1 MKRKRTISV
10 HIGEQGRLVGYLRY
24 NQEGARETASFEYDP
39 SWLEHAG
46 RFAIE
51 PLLRLVPGPQY
62 YKRANKHDSIF
73 HGAIADTAPDGWGK
87 RVIYRDHIKRRAAAK
102 SVGEDSSS
110 LPLGEM
116 DYLLAVDDRSRAG
129 ALRFRDESG
138 VFQQASEEGRRRTPP
153 NVSLSQ
159 LIASS
164 RAVET
169 DQETLED
176 LDFLRGRGTSLGG
189 LRPKCSIVGP
199 DGHLAIGKF
208 PSVGDLRPVTKGE
221 VLALRLAKDAGIR
234 AAEASL
240 LYSDGV
246 PVSMIRR
253 FDRVGDLR
261 VPYLSAATLLGAA
274 SNEPEPHTYT
284 EIVDAIRIHGENPTE
299 ECEELWRRI
308 AFSILITNTDDHLLN
323 HGFLHRGEGRWV
335 LSPAFDVNPFPE
347 RLRELKTWI
356 SEESGPSASLDPL
369 MDAAR
374 YFQIGARRA
383 GEIVGEVDLAV
394 AEWRTCGRE
403 IGMSEGELDQFADA
417 FEHAERE
424 AARRIATR

>member
-1 MKRKRTISV
+1 MKRTISV
-10 HIGEQGRLVGYLRY
+10 HIGEQDRPVGYLHY
-24 NQEGARETASFEYDP
+24 NQEGVRESASFEYDP
-39 SWLEHAG
+39 RWLEHPE

-62 YKRANKHDSIF
+62 HKRANTHNSIF
-73 HGAIADTAPDGWGK
+73 HGAIADTGPDGWGK
-87 RVIYRDHIKRRAAAK
+87 RVIYRDHVKRRAAEKAK
-102 SVGEDSSS
+102 NGDSSS

-116 DYLLAVDDRSRAG
+116 DYLLAVDDRSRVG

-138 VFQQASEEGRRRTPP
+138 VFQQTSEEGRRQTPP
-153 NVSLSQ
+153 HVSLAQ

-169 DQETLED
+169 DQETLAD
-176 LDFLRGRGTSLGG
+176 LDYLRGRGTSLGG

-240 LYSDGV
+240 VYSDGV
-246 PVSMIRR
+246 PVAMIRR

-261 VPYLSAATLLGAA
+261 VPYISAATMLGAPLSA
-274 SNEPEPHTYT
+274 PEPHTYT
-284 EIVDAIRIHGENPTE
+284 EIVDAIRIHGANPTKE
-299 ECEELWRRI
+299 FEELWRRI
-308 AFSILITNTDDHLLN
+308 AFSILITNIDDHLRN
-323 HGFLHRGEGRWV
+323 HGFLHHGEGRWV

-356 SEESGPSASLDPL
+356 SEESGPSASLEPL

-374 YFQIGARRA
+374 YFQIDARRA
-383 GEIVGEVDLAV
+383 REIVGEVDLAV
-394 AEWRTCGRE
+394 AGWRTRGRE

>member
-1 MKRKRTISV
+1 MKRTISV
-10 HIGEQGRLVGYLRY
+10 HIGERGRPVGHLHY
-24 NQEGARETASFEYDP
+24 NQEGVRESASFEYDP
-39 SWLEHAG
+39 RWLEHPE

-51 PLLRLVPGPQY
+51 PLLRLLSGPQY
-62 YKRANKHDSIF
+62 HKRANTHDSIF

-87 RVIYRDHIKRRAAAK
+87 RVIYRDHVKRRAAEKAEK
-102 SVGEDSSS
+102 GDSSS
-110 LPLGEM
+110 LPLGGM
-116 DYLLAVDDRSRAG
+116 DYLLAVDDRSRVG

-138 VFQQASEEGRRRTPP
+138 VFQRASEEGRRQTPP
-153 NVSLSQ
+153 HVSLAQ

-169 DQETLED
+169 DQETLAD
-176 LDFLRGRGTSLGG
+176 LEYLRGRGTSLGG

-221 VLALRLAKDAGIR
+221 VLALQLAKDAGIR

-240 LYSDGV
+240 VHSNGV
-246 PVSMIRR
+246 PVAMIRR

-261 VPYLSAATLLGAA
+261 VPYISAATMLGAPSSA
-274 SNEPEPHTYT
+274 PEPHTYT
-284 EIVDAIRIHGENPTE
+284 EIVDAIRIYGANPTTE
-299 ECEELWRRI
+299 FEELWRRI
-308 AFSILITNTDDHLLN
+308 AFSILITNIDDHLHN
-323 HGFLHRGEGRWV
+323 HGFLHHGEGRWV

-356 SEESGPSASLDPL
+356 SEESGPSASLEPL

-374 YFQIGARRA
+374 YFQIDARRA
-383 GEIVGEVDLAV
+383 REIVGEVDLAV
-394 AEWRTCGRE
+394 GEWRTRGRE

-417 FEHAERE
+417 FDHAERE